1 MSYRVGRGISDIT
14 GEAADCG
21 MLGYG
26 KAEQRTIGIHLRQR
40 ARAFIIDDGS
50 NRLLLVIAEIPLPM
64 QNVTDEVHR
73 RLAAHFGST
82 YTEQNTLIT
91 ATHTH
96 SGPGGYCGHTLY
108 NMTTSGFHPKTF
120 GAIVDGIIE
129 AVQYA
134 HHDLAEAEL
143 SIARGELHGANVNR
157 SRSSF
162 ERNPADD
169 RAVFPDAVDPLT
181 TLLRIERGGQPVGV
195 LNFFATHGTSMTN
208 RNQLISSD
216 NKGYAAY
223 HWERLDEGAD
233 YLEGQPDFIAAFAQ
247 TNAGD
252 MSPNLDVGKG
262 PTDDEF
268 ENTRIIGLRQY
279 EAARK
284 LLSQSATRIAGPLD
298 CRLTYV
304 DLGAI
309 EVRPEFSPDGK
320 PHRTSRPMFAAAQLA
335 GTEEGE
341 GFPGFRQG
349 LNNPVW
355 EGVSRIA
362 YRLNPQLG
370 DAQEPKAVVA
380 PVSLTN
386 RITDFIQERVPVQL
400 IRIGQLYLIGIP
412 GEVTIVAGLR
422 LRRTVAA
429 IVGAELPDVLVV
441 GYSNAYIHYVTTPEE
456 YLEQRYEGGSTLFG
470 RWQLPAMQQVVAE
483 LAAAMHSG
491 QPASTGPRPVM
502 APPRSWLRP
511 SAPDKATNPG
521 AVQKN
526 PRSKYAPGETVRV
539 DFISGY
545 PNNNLR
551 RGGTYLEV
559 QHLDGEQWV
568 RIADDGDWATVF
580 RWQRT
585 RGHGSTATVEWRIPP
600 GTSAGQYRLVHR
612 GTVRRRGDQLT
623 EFTGTSAVFSVE

>member
-1 MSYRVGRGISDIT
+1 
-14 GEAADCG
+14 

-26 KAEQRTIGIHLRQR
+26 KAEQRTSGIHLRQR
-40 ARAFIIDDGS
+40 ARAFIFDDDVT
-50 NRLLLVIAEIPLPM
+50 RILLVVAEIPLPM

-73 RLAAHFGST
+73 RLQARYGTLYPA
-82 YTEQNTLIT
+82 QNTVIT

-120 GAIVDGIIE
+120 NAIVDGILE
-129 AVQYA
+129 AVQHA
-134 HHDLAEAEL
+134 HDDLAEAEL
-143 SIARGELHGANVNR
+143 SLARGQLRGANVNR

-162 ERNPADD
+162 ERNPAEDK
-169 RAVFPDAVDPLT
+169 AIFPDAVDPLT
-181 TLLRIERGGQPVGV
+181 TLLRIDRDGETVGV
-195 LNFFATHGTSMTN
+195 VNFFATHGTSMTN
-208 RNQLISSD
+208 RNTLISSD

-223 HWERLDEGAD
+223 HWERLDKGAD
-233 YLEGQPDFIAAFAQ
+233 YLAGQPEFIAAFAQ

-284 LLSQSATRIAGPLD
+284 LLSENGTRIAGPLD
-298 CRLTYV
+298 SRLIHV

-309 EVRPEFSPDGK
+309 DVRPEFTPDGK
-320 PHRTSRPMFAAAQLA
+320 PHRTSRPMFAASQLA

-349 LNNPVW
+349 MNNPVW
-355 EGVSRIA
+355 QGISRVA
-362 YRLNPQLG
+362 YRLNPALC
-370 DAQEPKAVVA
+370 DAQDPKGIVA
-380 PVSLTN
+380 PASLTN
-386 RITDFIQERVPVQL
+386 RVTDFIQECVPVQL
-400 IRIGQLYLIGIP
+400 VRIGQLYLIGIP

-429 IVGAELPDVLVV
+429 IVGADLDDVLVV
-441 GYSNAYIHYVTTPEE
+441 GYCNAYIHYVTTPEE

-470 RWQLPAMQQVVAE
+470 RWQLPALQQIATE
-483 LAAAMHSG
+483 LATAMRDGHPAPAGARPTMAA
-491 QPASTGPRPVM
+491 
-502 APPRSWLRP
+502 PRSWLRAT
-511 SAPDKATNPG
+511 APDKATNPG
-521 AVQKN
+521 AVHKH
-526 PRSKYAPGETVRV
+526 PRGSYAPGETVRV
-539 DFISGY
+539 EFVSAY

-559 QHLDGEQWV
+559 QRLDNGRWL
-568 RIADDGDWATVF
+568 RIADDGDWSTIFRWHKQRRAGSVATV
-580 RWQRT
+580 Q
-585 RGHGSTATVEWRIPP
+585 WRIPS
-600 GTSAGQYRLVHR
+600 GTEVGRYRLVHH
-612 GTVRRRGDQLT
+612 GTTRNADGTFT
-623 EFTGTSAVFSVE
+623 EFTGTSGEFTVD